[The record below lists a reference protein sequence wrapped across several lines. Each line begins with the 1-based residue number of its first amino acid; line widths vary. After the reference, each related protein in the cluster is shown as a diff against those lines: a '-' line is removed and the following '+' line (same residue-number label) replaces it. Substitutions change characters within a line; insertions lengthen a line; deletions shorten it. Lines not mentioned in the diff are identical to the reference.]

1 MRQRVVHSLLQP
13 VVRLA
18 RVLKISLRDL
28 TQGLQLAY
36 YRELRSEGLSMK
48 EASGHLGISMRT
60 ASRLSKSLKTEFF
73 RPEREHSLPRR
84 IEFMLWATP
93 LSRARIRQALH
104 NESPEA
110 VDAALDQLLEE
121 GLAAERAG
129 RVPTYAIVRESHRMK
144 RLGWPAR
151 IGGLNSL
158 MSTVADTV
166 YARFFGESSPV
177 LARTLL
183 LRVRTGQLQRLEE
196 IYETQ
201 IYKALA
207 QLDAEA
213 SDDPLAVPMSV
224 SVCWAPRGI
233 LPTNDESAP
242 RTTGVTI

>member
-18 RVLKISLRDL
+18 RVLKISLKDL

-36 YRELRSEGLSMK
+36 YRELRSEGLSMRS
-48 EASGHLGISMRT
+48 ACDHLGISMRT

-93 LSRARIRQALH
+93 LSRARIRQALP
-104 NESPEA
+104 NESSEA
-110 VDAALDQLLEE
+110 IDSALDQLLED
-121 GLAAERAG
+121 GLAVERSG
-129 RVPTYAIVRESHRMK
+129 RVPTYTVARESHRMK
-144 RLGWPAR
+144 RRGWPAR

-166 YARFFGESSPV
+166 YARFFGGSSPA

-183 LRVRTGQLQRLEE
+183 LRVKPTQLQRLEE
-196 IYETQ
+196 IYETL
-201 IYKALA
+201 IFKTLA
-207 QLDAEA
+207 ELDAEA
-213 SDDPLAVPMSV
+213 SDDRLAVPMSV
-224 SVCWAPRGI
+224 SVCWAPRGA
-233 LPTNDESAP
+233 LPANDESVP
-242 RTTGVTI
+242 GRQE